1 MSPEMWLVGLGV
13 TILAVAGGFHG
24 VFKFIT
30 EDDMNSWASRVA
42 CLEVVLAIIVLSIVF
57 SAFLNA

>member
-1 MSPEMWLVGLGV
+1 MSPEKWLFWLGV
-13 TILAVAGGFHG
+13 TILAAAGGFHG

-30 EDDMNSWASRVA
+30 EDDMNSSVSRVA
-42 CLEVVLAIIVLSIVF
+42 CIEVVLSIIVLSIVF

>member
-1 MSPEMWLVGLGV
+1 MSPEMWLFWLVV
-13 TILAVAGGFHG
+13 AVLAAVGGFHG

-30 EDDMNSWASRVA
+30 EDDMNSSVSRVA
-42 CLEVVLAIIVLSIVF
+42 CLEVVLAIIILSIVF